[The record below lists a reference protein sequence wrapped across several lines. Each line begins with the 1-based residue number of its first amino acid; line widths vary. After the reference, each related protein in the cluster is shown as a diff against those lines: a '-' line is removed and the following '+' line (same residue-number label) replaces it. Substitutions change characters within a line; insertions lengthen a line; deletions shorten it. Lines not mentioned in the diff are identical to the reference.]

1 MKVNNVYAE
10 EIAKW
15 DGDKATKPFS
25 VLWDDPES
33 GADLK
38 VVYRTPKL
46 AGSIMLVIGLAA
58 IVGSSFIGWMCFHDA
73 HVDVLTG
80 FFLILLFGVGVTIGA
95 LRTGFTRMEYEFK
108 RGICTVRYALAGIL
122 RREWSFACCDTTI
135 FFGHMPPMSAALATV
150 PEYGFS
156 DVEGNVLFRTKQA
169 MKVENFDYFGL
180 VVSGYLARN
189 EDEEKSRRAIA
200 SIRFERNLRDKS
212 ASKNMWIFVG
222 IGIAIS
228 ATMSF
233 IDIRSKPTKNER
245 LAVKAVIEAF
255 YNGGDYRA
263 VAEAQKAKCRKSAQE
278 DINEALDYCAELSAA
293 RQELQEA
300 GAIAD
305 ASRRREVLQGLSA
318 RLRERVK
325 AMESVRRRNVANHVF
340 AHSFE
345 SLAVTAEALLSAPD
359 GKVTIT
365 IKEKMKTAASEQ
377 SSVGTK

>member
-46 AGSIMLVIGLAA
+46 AGSIILVIGLAA

-73 HVDVLTG
+73 HVDVLPG
-80 FFLILLFGVGVTIGA
+80 FCLILLYGVGMAIAA

-122 RREWSFACCDTTI
+122 RREWSFAYCDTTI

-156 DVEGNVLFRTKQA
+156 DGEGNVLFRTKQA

-189 EDEEKSRRAIA
+189 EDE
-200 SIRFERNLRDKS
+200 
-212 ASKNMWIFVG
+212 G
-222 IGIAIS
+222 
-228 ATMSF
+228 
-233 IDIRSKPTKNER
+233 
-245 LAVKAVIEAF
+245 
-255 YNGGDYRA
+255 
-263 VAEAQKAKCRKSAQE
+263 QK
-278 DINEALDYCAELSAA
+278 I
-293 RQELQEA
+293 
-300 GAIAD
+300 
-305 ASRRREVLQGLSA
+305 
-318 RLRERVK
+318 
-325 AMESVRRRNVANHVF
+325 
-340 AHSFE
+340 
-345 SLAVTAEALLSAPD
+345 
-359 GKVTIT
+359 
-365 IKEKMKTAASEQ
+365 
-377 SSVGTK
+377 

>member
-1 MKVNNVYAE
+1 MKVNNVYAA
-10 EIAKW
+10 EIAKME
-15 DGDKATKPFS
+15 GDKATKPFR
-25 VLWDDPES
+25 VLWDDLES

-73 HVDVLTG
+73 RVDVLPG
-80 FFLILLFGVGVTIGA
+80 FFLILLFGVGFTIGA

-108 RGICTVRYALAGIL
+108 RGICTVRYALAGLL
-122 RREWSFACCDTTI
+122 RREWSFAYNDTTI

-156 DVEGNVLFRTKQA
+156 DGEGNVLFRTKQA

-200 SIRFERNLRDKS
+200 SIRLERNLRDKS
-212 ASKNMWIFVG
+212 ASKKMWIFLG
-222 IGIAIS
+222 IVIAIS
-228 ATMSF
+228 ATMS
-233 IDIRSKPTKNER
+233 IINIRSKPTKNER

-263 VAEAQKAKCRKSAQE
+263 VAEAQKAKCRKRAQE

-305 ASRRREVLQGLSA
+305 VSRRRGVLQGLST
-318 RLRERVK
+318 RLRKRVK
-325 AMESVRRRNVANHVF
+325 AMKDVRRRSVASYVF
-340 AHSFE
+340 ENSFE
-345 SLAVTAEALLSAPD
+345 SLAVIAETLLSAPD
-359 GKVTIT
+359 GKVTI
-365 IKEKMKTAASEQ
+365 KR
-377 SSVGTK
+377 